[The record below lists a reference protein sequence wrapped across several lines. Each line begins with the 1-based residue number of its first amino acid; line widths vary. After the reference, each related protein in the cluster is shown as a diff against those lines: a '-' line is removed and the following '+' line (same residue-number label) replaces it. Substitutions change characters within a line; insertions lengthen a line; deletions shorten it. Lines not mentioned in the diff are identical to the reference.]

1 VRGRLGQLLVRSEDL
16 GKEVTNMKYTRP
28 ELLIMTTA
36 AVAVQSSSKG
46 NFQHLDNIM
55 EESYSVPP
63 AYEADE

>member
-1 VRGRLGQLLVRSEDL
+1 
-16 GKEVTNMKYTRP
+16 MKYTRP